1 MTDEAEKKPEDE
13 LAALK
18 ARVEELERANKP
30 PKPFVPEPYQKYDP
44 TANFTLPPSVV
55 REMAAVVPHNFM
67 QDVVRDN
74 RAPSGRPGA
83 IPASGQASS
92 APPGGTPGDG
102 TGWSREIP
110 LGPSMHQ
117 RYVDA
122 QLDAQDAKDRR
133 ELIEQKAREQALL
146 KAAERNND

>member
-1 MTDEAEKKPEDE
+1 MADDANKDE
-13 LAALK
+13 LEALK
-18 ARVEELERANKP
+18 QRVAELEAKAKP
-30 PKPFVPEPYQKYDP
+30 PEPLKSEPFQRYDP

-55 REMAAVVPHNFM
+55 REMAAAVPPNFM

-74 RAPSGRPGA
+74 RAPSRPGA
-83 IPASGQASS
+83 IPSSQQQAGGVHSG
-92 APPGGTPGDG
+92 GGAAGDG
-102 TGWSREIP
+102 TGWSRSIP

-146 KAAERNND
+146 KAAERK

>member
-1 MTDEAEKKPEDE
+1 MSDDPNKEPSDE

-30 PKPFVPEPYQKYDP
+30 KEPFKPEPYQRYDP

-55 REMAAVVPHNFM
+55 REMAAAVPRGFM

-83 IPASGQASS
+83 IPSS
-92 APPGGTPGDG
+92 
-102 TGWSREIP
+102 SQ
-110 LGPSMHQ
+110 H
-117 RYVDA
+117 
-122 QLDAQDAKDRR
+122 RR
-133 ELIEQKAREQALL
+133 VFAALVV
-146 KAAERNND
+146 

>member
-30 PKPFVPEPYQKYDP
+30 SKPFVPEPYQKYDP
-44 TANFTLPPSVV
+44 TANFTLPPSAV

-74 RAPSGRPGA
+74 RAPSRPGA
-83 IPASGQASS
+83 IPSSQQQAGGVHSG
-92 APPGGTPGDG
+92 GGAAGDG
-102 TGWSREIP
+102 TGWSRSIP

-146 KAAERNND
+146 KAAERK